1 VTQVISENNGQSNDL
16 QVVVSRIKEELQ
28 TLLQQRDDIV
38 RRIGTVKKTV
48 AGLVSLFGAAEMDPQ
63 LQQVLGYK
71 DTRRPGLSAECR
83 MALMSAE
90 RFLSAREVR
99 DRVVTR
105 LPSLANHRDSL
116 ASVTTILNR
125 LIRYGEAQRVRD
137 ESGVHRWGWATQLC
151 AAPDADCTLNQTIA
165 TEQQ

>member
-1 VTQVISENNGQSNDL
+1 VTQVLSDSNQETNDVQL
-16 QVVVSRIKEELQ
+16 VVGRIKEELQ
-28 TLLQQRDDIV
+28 ALLQQRDDIV

-48 AGLVSLFGAAEMDPQ
+48 AGLVSLFGAGELDPQ

-71 DTRRPGLSAECR
+71 DVRRPGLSAECR

-90 RFLSAREVR
+90 HFLSAREVR

-125 LIRYGEAQRVRD
+125 LIRYGEAQRIRD
-137 ESGVHRWGWATQLC
+137 ESGVHRWGWSTQVC
-151 AAPDADCTLNQTIA
+151 ASPDASRSQVTT
-165 TEQQ
+165 TKQQ

>member
-1 VTQVISENNGQSNDL
+1 VTQVISENNGQSSDV

-48 AGLVSLFGAAEMDPQ
+48 AGLVSLFGTAELDPQ

-151 AAPDADCTLNQTIA
+151 AATDADCTLNQTTA